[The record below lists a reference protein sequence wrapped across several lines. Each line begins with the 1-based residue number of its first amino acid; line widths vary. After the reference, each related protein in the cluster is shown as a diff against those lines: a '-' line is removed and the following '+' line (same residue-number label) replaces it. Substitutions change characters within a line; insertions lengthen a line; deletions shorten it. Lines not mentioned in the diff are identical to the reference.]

1 MTKTLGSSLLALV
14 VVCAPALARADPFSI
29 TSTVSTTGMF
39 RCHDFAICI
48 GGGSSITLPSGS
60 GSATITYTG
69 FTTTFDVT
77 TTVSTVP
84 LGRFDVTA
92 TEGYVFPANT
102 ANPQEQSIIDFVLT
116 AFNPSNL
123 SDTTRLSWAF
133 GPGGRLTL
141 AQRGPWNF
149 TVPPSEDPFPYGGI
163 SFTTNSPV
171 LAPNASTLVTADA
184 ALVPEPSTL
193 LLLGSGLVGAAL
205 RRRRALRG

>member
-77 TTVSTVP
+77 TTVSTVC
-84 LGRFDVTA
+84 
-92 TEGYVFPANT
+92 
-102 ANPQEQSIIDFVLT
+102 
-116 AFNPSNL
+116 
-123 SDTTRLSWAF
+123 
-133 GPGGRLTL
+133 GG
-141 AQRGPWNF
+141 
-149 TVPPSEDPFPYGGI
+149 PPSSGGPLPSI
-163 SFTTNSPV
+163 AVFRAV
-171 LAPNASTLVTADA
+171 LCSSRD
-184 ALVPEPSTL
+184 SC
-193 LLLGSGLVGAAL
+193 GY
-205 RRRRALRG
+205 RI